1 MDFCLDQKVQ
11 QILVRLILLTDFRR
25 PGDAVQWSM
34 LNTILVWMLQ

>member
-25 PGDAVQWSM
+25 SM